1 MKIKYITL
9 MTLISIVSFQIKSQV
24 RVKGLIGFES
34 RYEFEPFGNTNLF
47 SSLPEIGCEI
57 NSSLRLSLG
66 YKYSLN
72 VFGSSFY
79 TRKRPNYQFLLLKT
93 SYLFNKSER
102 RFSPILSMDFGTQIF
117 SNYKYGFLD
126 VDRYYPF
133 DALYGTD
140 QYPGTFVK
148 SSNFYCSTP
157 FLGSVN
163 GGISIKLFPDLDLN
177 ILAGYSLR
185 VIRFKYL
192 KNLEL
197 ENYQSRLEKA
207 QDQTHISHM
216 LNIQLGL
223 TYTFAFKKTSN
234 SP

>member
-1 MKIKYITL
+1 MKTKYITL
-9 MTLISIVSFQIKSQV
+9 IILISIISFQIKSQV
-24 RVKGLIGFES
+24 RVKGIIGFES
-34 RYEFEPFGNTNLF
+34 RYKFEPFGNTNLLSF
-47 SSLPEIGCEI
+47 SPEIGCEI

-66 YKYSLN
+66 YKHSLN

-102 RFSPILSMDFGTQIF
+102 RFLPILSIDFGTQIF

-126 VDRYYPF
+126 VDRYYSF
-133 DALYGTD
+133 DALNGTE

-148 SSNFYCSTP
+148 SSNFYYSTP

-163 GGISIKLFPDLDLN
+163 GGISIKLFPDLHLN

-185 VIRFKYL
+185 VIRFKFL
-192 KNLEL
+192 DNLEL
-197 ENYQSRLEKA
+197 ENYQSRLESAPTQSKLFHLA
-207 QDQTHISHM
+207 
-216 LNIQLGL
+216 NIQLSL
-223 TYTFAFKKTSN
+223 SYTFPLKKTSK
-234 SP
+234 SD